1 MYLVRKTNPITA
13 ATKKTDVGM
22 ATFVILELCG
32 EISVI
37 LREVEAVGSKV
48 IVVARDGAGEDL
60 CLSVPVVPA
69 EAAWDGVSLESG
81 TIAVSVATV
90 VSDLGDKASGS
101 FSGGERLSGCEVTFG
116 VTTVGTGL

>member
-1 MYLVRKTNPITA
+1 
-13 ATKKTDVGM
+13 M

-60 CLSVPVVPA
+60 CLPVPVVPA
-69 EAAWDGVSLESG
+69 EAAWDGVSLEPG

>member
-1 MYLVRKTNPITA
+1 M
-13 ATKKTDVGM
+13 GM

-37 LREVEAVGSKV
+37 LREVETVDSKV
-48 IVVARDGAGEDL
+48 IVAARDGAGEDL

-69 EAAWDGVSLESG
+69 EAAWDGVSLEPG
-81 TIAVSVATV
+81 TIDVSVATV

>member
-13 ATKKTDVGM
+13 ATKRTDVGM

-69 EAAWDGVSLESG
+69 EAAWDGVSLEPG